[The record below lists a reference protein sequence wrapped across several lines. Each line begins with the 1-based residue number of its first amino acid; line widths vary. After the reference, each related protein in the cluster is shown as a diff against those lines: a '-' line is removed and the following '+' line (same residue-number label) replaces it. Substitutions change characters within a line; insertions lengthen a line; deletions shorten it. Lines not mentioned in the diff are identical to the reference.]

1 MQFLGFKKWCSANV
15 FPGKFVNSERF
26 LAVLRE
32 HVIPNTKRVEV
43 RKMSEVF

>member
-1 MQFLGFKKWCSANV
+1 MVQCKCVSWKICKLRKV
-15 FPGKFVNSERF
+15 FG
-26 LAVLRE
+26 VLRE